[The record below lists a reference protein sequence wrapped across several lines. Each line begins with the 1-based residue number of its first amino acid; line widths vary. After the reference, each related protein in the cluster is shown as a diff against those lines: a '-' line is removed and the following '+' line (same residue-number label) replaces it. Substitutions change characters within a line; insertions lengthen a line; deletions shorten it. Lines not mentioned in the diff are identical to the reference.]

1 MKLLIEKSI
10 FLESLSLASHFT
22 SGKTIS
28 SLVLQGILLRVEDES
43 LHLYASN
50 LSSFFHT
57 VIKTGKKMAEKAE
70 VVIEPRKIIEFI
82 SLLPEGKINVEI
94 KEKQIMIWSGENK
107 GVFPLMSQT
116 DFPFPPVVRDKEEKI
131 EVGEL
136 RKAIF
141 FTYFCAAT
149 DEARPALTGIDIIP
163 GDETLLV
170 ATDGF
175 RLSLARIEKNLKIPK
190 SIIPAEFLLEIFKHV
205 KEEKETSFSYSLIE
219 KVILFRIGQNEF
231 YSRLI
236 DGDAPPFEKVIPTE
250 RKTKITLNRED
261 FLRKIKIVS
270 VFARDL
276 SNIVIV
282 EITKE
287 GVILKPKTDKT
298 EEASSMLEAQIEGEN
313 QRIAF
318 NYKFLLDFLNH
329 VETKNIEVEILRSD
343 APVIFRPVGEKK
355 LLHIIMPVRIQE

>member
-1 MKLLIEKSI
+1 MNLLIEKGV

-28 SLVLQGILLRVEDES
+28 SLVLQGVFLKTEEGG

-57 VIKTGKKMAEKAE
+57 VIKIEKGVAEKIE
-70 VVIEPRKIIEFI
+70 IVIEPRKIIEFI

-94 KEKQIMIWSGENK
+94 KEKQIVIWSGENR
-107 GVFPLMSQT
+107 GTFSLMSQT
-116 DFPFPPVVRDKEEKI
+116 DFPFPPIIRDKEEKV
-131 EVGEL
+131 EVDEL

-149 DEARPALTGIDIIP
+149 DEARPALTGINIVP

-190 SIIPAEFLLEIFKHV
+190 SIIPAEFLLEIFKYI
-205 KEEKETSFSYSLIE
+205 KEEKEISFFYSLVE
-219 KVILFRIGQNEF
+219 KVILFKIGQNEF

-236 DGDAPPFEKVIPTE
+236 EGDAPPFEKVIPAE
-250 RKTKITLNRED
+250 RKTKIIINRED

-276 SNIVIV
+276 SNIIV
-282 EITKE
+282 VDITKE
-287 GVILKPKTDKT
+287 GVVLKPKTDKT
-298 EEASSMLEAQIEGEN
+298 EEASSKLEAQVEGED
-313 QRIAF
+313 QKVAF

-329 VETKNIEVEILRSD
+329 VETKNIEVEILRPD
-343 APVIFRPVGEKK
+343 APVVFRPVGERK